1 MSWISSRDAI
11 SFSTGSLIQER
22 WILVAQAPI
31 SSEKKL
37 INIKNFII
45 DNILS
50 ELWPKEQI
58 SKLQNE
64 ESGKGRKQYL
74 HIKGKQQLLK

>member
-64 ESGKGRKQYL
+64 ESGFR
-74 HIKGKQQLLK
+74 KGKKAISAYKG